1 MMVTTDPGVTQYLSS
16 VLQQMSG
23 AHWTWPWQSHTR
35 ILLLIRGRTCL
46 PLRAGWSADWLL
58 DGQLQKMV
66 LVVTSIASKEVLER
80 WTFDI
85 QTDKAAVS
93 GGRAPLLTCAGTV
106 NTPSQY
112 RLRAMPVLEKACAL
126 R

>member
-1 MMVTTDPGVTQYLSS
+1 M
-16 VLQQMSG
+16 
-23 AHWTWPWQSHTR
+23 
-35 ILLLIRGRTCL
+35 
-46 PLRAGWSADWLL
+46 GWSADWLL

-85 QTDKAAVS
+85 QTDKAAVG
-93 GGRAPLLTCAGTV
+93 GGRAPPLTCAGTV